1 MTTFFKK
8 YQTPIFAFLIL
19 ALFISVWLFPS
30 TAMWLGLIILRSCL
44 IATSY
49 MIIRKQQQAYLQGKI
64 SRTILIRN
72 VCIEIT
78 GILIALILA
87 GLLGRILAEIGT
99 RSLSNDLIRLIAGI
113 VIGLL
118 VGLAVGGFIR
128 WSWTK
133 LMGGFSR

>member
-1 MTTFFKK
+1 MTTIFKK
-8 YQTPIFAFLIL
+8 YQTPIFIFLIL
-19 ALFISVWLFPS
+19 ALCISVWLFS
-30 TAMWLGLIILRSCL
+30 SVIWLGLIIVLSGL

-49 MIIRKQQQAYLQGKI
+49 MIVRKQRESYLQGKI
-64 SRTILIRN
+64 SRTVLIRN

-87 GLLGRILAEIGT
+87 GLLGRTFAEMLT
-99 RSLSNDLIRLIAGI
+99 QSMSNDLIRLIAGI

-118 VGLAVGGFIR
+118 VGIAVGAFIK
-128 WSWTK
+128 WGWTK

>member
-30 TAMWLGLIILRSCL
+30 TAMWLGLIILLSCL

-99 RSLSNDLIRLIAGI
+99 RSLSNGLIKLIAGI

-118 VGLAVGGFIR
+118 VGMAVGGFIK
-128 WSWTK
+128 WGWTK
-133 LMGGFSR
+133 LLGGFSR